1 VPFAERAMVGL
12 ATAHPTEQ
20 EIRMQVNGTTA
31 VVTGANRGLG
41 RALVAALLARG
52 AGKVY
57 AAARQVESVADL
69 AAADTRVQPIRLDR
83 TDLEQV
89 ARAAATA
96 DDATLLIN
104 NGGSLHFADPL
115 AGDLAAIDAD
125 LRTNFVGPLALSRA
139 FVPVLEG
146 NGGGA
151 IVNVLSLVVFGA
163 VPAMGG
169 YSASKA
175 AAASATQ
182 ALRAQLTDRKITV
195 HGVFPGAVDT
205 DMIRDFPIPKTAP
218 ADVAAAI
225 LDGLE
230 AEQENIFPDPM
241 AQQGHRAWRDDP
253 TAFERQMGSM

>member
-1 VPFAERAMVGL
+1 
-12 ATAHPTEQ
+12 
-20 EIRMQVNGTTA
+20 MQVNGTTA
-31 VVTGANRGLG
+31 LVTGANRGLG
-41 RALVAALLARG
+41 RALVTALLDRG
-52 AGKVY
+52 AAKVY
-57 AAARQVESVADL
+57 AAARRTETVADL
-69 AAADTRVQPIRLDR
+69 AAADSRVHPVQVDL
-83 TDLEQV
+83 TDLDQI
-89 ARAAATA
+89 ARAAAA
-96 DDATLLIN
+96 AADATLLIN

-115 AGDLAAIDAD
+115 DGDLAAIDAD

-139 FVPVLEG
+139 FVPVLEN

-218 ADVAAAI
+218 AAVAAAL
-225 LDGLE
+225 LDGVE
-230 AEQENIFPDPM
+230 AGEESIFPDPM
-241 AQQGHRAWRDDP
+241 AQQGHRAWREDP
-253 TAFERQMGSM
+253 AAFERQMGSM